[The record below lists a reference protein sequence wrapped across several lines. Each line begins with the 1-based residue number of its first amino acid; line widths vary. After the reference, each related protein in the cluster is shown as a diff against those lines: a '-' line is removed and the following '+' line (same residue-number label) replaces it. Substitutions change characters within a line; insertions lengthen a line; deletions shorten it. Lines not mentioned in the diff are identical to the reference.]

1 VKRPAFALAAVLGAL
16 ALCGSAAPSEPR
28 SHLLV
33 CYSRDGLSSAA
44 SIEQRFGA
52 ERVASIPQLDVHVLQ
67 VEQDRLEATLTAF
80 RLEPGVRYA
89 QADGLVRAFRVP
101 NDEFWPTQWSPRTTR
116 ADLAWDVTTGSS
128 QVVVAV
134 VDTGVDP
141 DQPDLRGKLVPGF
154 DFVSDDAEPH
164 DDNGHGTDVA
174 GIVAASSNNGIGV
187 AGYCWGCL
195 VMPVKVL
202 GADGTGTASALAQGL
217 VWAAD
222 HGARVINVSL
232 GGPVE
237 DLTVA
242 SAARYARLHG
252 ALVVAAA
259 GNDSA
264 SLLEYPAALPD
275 VLSVSA
281 SDPGDRLYGF
291 SNSGAALAAPGEN
304 STTAAGGGYE
314 QFLGTSSAAPVVSG
328 IAGLVLSA
336 APDIDV
342 AEVER
347 ALEWTA
353 SPLPGVTY
361 GRVDALGAVGTVA
374 PPPSTTPPGEPPA
387 SGSGQ
392 ARRTRVF
399 TGRLNGSR
407 RARGFLIATG
417 AGVVRAAVSL
427 SPRTGRGAEL
437 RLLGAGGRAVAAAAG
452 TRSAAVRARVK
463 GGSYRVIVRSRGPD
477 PLRFRLVVTFPA
489 PR

>member
-1 VKRPAFALAAVLGAL
+1 MKRPALALVAALAAL

-28 SHLLV
+28 SRILV
-33 CYSRDGLSSAA
+33 AYSRDALSSAA
-44 SIEQRFGA
+44 SIEQRVGA
-52 ERVASIPQLDVHVLQ
+52 ERVASIPQLEVDVLR
-67 VEQDRLEATLTAF
+67 VEQDRLDATLTAL

-89 QADGLVRAFRVP
+89 QPESVVRAFRVP
-101 NDEFWPTQWSPRTTR
+101 DDEFWPTQWSPRKTR
-116 ADLAWDVTTGSS
+116 AELAWDVTTGSS

-141 DQPDLRGKLVPGF
+141 AQPDLSGKLGPGF
-154 DFVSDDAEPH
+154 DFVSNDADAR

-202 GADGTGTASALAQGL
+202 GADGTGTTPTLAQGL

-242 SAARYARLHG
+242 AAVRYARLHG

-264 SLLEYPAALPD
+264 SLLEYPAALPG
-275 VLSVSA
+275 VVSVSA
-281 SDPGDRLYGF
+281 SDPDDRLYGF
-291 SNSGAALAAPGEN
+291 SNSGASLAAPGEN

-314 QFLGTSSAAPVVSG
+314 RFLGTSSAAPVVSG

-336 APDIDV
+336 APGADV

-347 ALEWTA
+347 ALETSA

-374 PPPSTTPPGEPPA
+374 PPAQTAPPGGSPA

-399 TGRLNGSR
+399 TGRLGGSKTVR
-407 RARGFLIATG
+407 SFVIATG
-417 AGVVRAAVSL
+417 AGVLRAAVRI
-427 SPRTGRGAEL
+427 SPRTGRGVKL
-437 RLLGAGGRAVAAAAG
+437 RLLGPAGKIAAASG
-452 TRSAAVRARVK
+452 GGSAALRAYVK
-463 GGSYRVIVRSRGPD
+463 RGSYRVLVRSTGAGPV
-477 PLRFRLVVTFPA
+477 RFRLVVSFPA

>member
-1 VKRPAFALAAVLGAL
+1 VALAAL
-16 ALCGSAAPSEPR
+16 ALCGSAAPSEPPSR
-28 SHLLV
+28 LLV
-33 CYSRDGLSSAA
+33 CYSRAGLSSAA
-44 SIEQRFGA
+44 SIEQRLGA

-67 VEQDRLEATLTAF
+67 VEQDRLDGTLSAL

-89 QADGLVRAFRVP
+89 QADGVVRAFRVP
-101 NDEFWPTQWSPRTTR
+101 DDEFWSTQWSPRKTR
-116 ADLAWDVTTGSS
+116 ADLAWDLTTGSS
-128 QVVVAV
+128 QVVIAI
-134 VDTGVDP
+134 VDTGVDSA
-141 DQPDLRGKLVPGF
+141 QPDLRDKIAPGF
-154 DFVSDDAEPH
+154 DFVSGDADPH

-174 GIVAASSNNGIGV
+174 GIVAASANNGIGV

-202 GADGTGTASALAQGL
+202 GADGTGTTAALAQGL

-242 SAARYARLHG
+242 EAARYAHVHG

-264 SLLEYPAALPD
+264 SLPDYPAALPG
-275 VLSVSA
+275 VVSVSA
-281 SDPGDRLYGF
+281 SDPDDRLYGF
-291 SNSGAALAAPGEN
+291 SNSGATLAAPGEN

-314 QFLGTSSAAPVVSG
+314 RFLGTSSAAPVVSG

-336 APDIDV
+336 IPGVDV

-347 ALEWTA
+347 ALESTA

-374 PPPSTTPPGEPPA
+374 EPPSATPPGGPPPA
-387 SGSGQ
+387 SRSGQ
-392 ARRTRVF
+392 TRRTRVF
-399 TGRLNGSR
+399 TGRLGGPR
-407 RARGFLIATG
+407 RARTFVIA
-417 AGVVRAAVSL
+417 AGEGVLRAVVSVSP
-427 SPRTGRGAEL
+427 STGRGVQL
-437 RLLGAGGRAVAAAAG
+437 RLLGAAGRGVAAAAG
-452 TRSAAVRARVK
+452 TRSASLRARVK
-463 GGSYRVIVRSRGPD
+463 GGNYRVLVRSRGSN
-477 PLRFRLVVTFPA
+477 PLRFRLVVTFPG